1 VSTARGAR
9 HDQREAELVG
19 ARRALRV
26 RVSPPPLQWNTV
38 CAGVGCEGGA
48 AAVGGALRHH
58 RGHAMTAV
66 PRADARARAVPARDV
81 LQHLAKAACVEDSF
95 HV

>member
-9 HDQREAELVG
+9 HDQREAELAG

-26 RVSPPPLQWNTV
+26 RASPPPLQWNTV
-38 CAGVGCEGGA
+38 CAGLGCEGGA

-58 RGHAMTAV
+58 PGHAMTAA
-66 PRADARARAVPARDV
+66 PRADARAVPARDV
-81 LQHLAKAACVEDSF
+81 LQHPAKAACVEDSF
-95 HV
+95 HL